1 MNFRHDPKERLIR
14 RLRENK
20 SELFE
25 KLRMVF
31 SDDSSKEIN
40 QKIITSI
47 DELITIIKK
56 STDKELVEK
65 VKKALGYS

>member
-1 MNFRHDPKERLIR
+1 MNFRHDPKQKLIR
-14 RLRENK
+14 RLKENK
-20 SELFE
+20 NELFE

-31 SDDSSKEIN
+31 SDDSSKEVN

-47 DELITIIKK
+47 DELIIIIKN

>member
-1 MNFRHDPKERLIR
+1 MNFRHDPKEKLIR
-14 RLRENK
+14 RLKENK

-31 SDDSSKEIN
+31 SDDSSKEVN

-47 DELITIIKK
+47 SELITIIEN
-56 STDKELVEK
+56 STDRELVEK

>member
-25 KLRMVF
+25 KLRIVF
-31 SDDSSKEIN
+31 SDDSSKEVN

-47 DELITIIKK
+47 DELIIIIKE
-56 STDKELVEK
+56 STDKELVKK

>member
-14 RLRENK
+14 RLKENK

-25 KLRMVF
+25 KLSTVF
-31 SDDSSKEIN
+31 SDNSSKEVN
-40 QKIITSI
+40 KRIITSI
-47 DELITIIKK
+47 DELIIIIKK

-65 VKKALGYS
+65 VKEALGYS